1 MARFHRVMVKLS
13 GGALAGGG
21 GFGFDRSALEH
32 IVAEILAVRELGV
45 EMAIMVGGG
54 NIFRGNMA
62 EEWGIERAEAD
73 NIGATA
79 TVINS
84 LMLRGALTARGAGDV
99 RVMTA
104 IPMNAVA
111 EPYIRLRAIHHM
123 EKGRLLIFAAGTGQ
137 PYITTDYPSVQRA
150 LETRCDVILAAKNG
164 TAGVYTADPNS
175 DPAAKRFKTMPYEEV
190 LARNLKV
197 MDQAAFLLAREHK
210 LPVYVFDFA
219 ENQAMRRICEG
230 EDVGTLIADGLPVQ
244 FA

>member
-1 MARFHRVMVKLS
+1 MARFRRVMVKLS

-21 GFGFDRSALEH
+21 GFGFDRTAIEH
-32 IVAEILAVRELGV
+32 IVGELLAVRELGV
-45 EMAIMVGGG
+45 EVGIMVGGG

-62 EEWGIERAEAD
+62 DEWGIERAEAD

-137 PYITTDYPSVQRA
+137 PYITTDYPAVQRA
-150 LETRCDVILAAKNG
+150 LETRCDVIIAAKNG
-164 TAGVYTADPNS
+164 AAGVYTADPNT
-175 DPAAKRFKTMPYEEV
+175 DPTARRFRTMPYEEV

-197 MDQAAFLLAREHK
+197 MDQAAFLLAKEYR
-210 LPVYVFDFA
+210 LPLYVFDFA
-219 ENQAMRRICEG
+219 EKQAMRRICEG
-230 EDVGTLIADGLPVQ
+230 EDVGTLIADGLPVH